1 LSVTLLSRRG
11 GSLRLRLMLGAG
23 ALAVVFM
30 LALLPVLRGAFV
42 IALEQSIEQRLAADA
57 AALVSA
63 ARSEQG
69 QLRMPDKLPDEEFAG
84 LQSKLLGF
92 IYDRQGNL
100 VWQSR
105 SSVGRELHYQP
116 SYDGKGFVFTQVQDG
131 QGQDFFVYDVEIDL
145 LRGETAAYS
154 VVTMQ
159 PDTDFQL
166 LYSGFARQLY
176 LWLGGALLVLL
187 GLLWFGLTWGFH
199 SLRGL
204 RAELDAVEAGTRAE
218 LSDQHPREMLR
229 LTGSLNRLL
238 LSERQQRERY
248 RHSLD
253 DLAHS
258 LKTPLAVLQS
268 VSESMAE
275 QVEQREQAQVLQ
287 GQIER
292 MSQQI
297 GYQLQRASLR
307 KSGLVRHRTT
317 LAPLLDT
324 LAAALAK
331 VYRDKQVTLERG
343 FSEQQ
348 LLPIEQG
355 ALLELLGNLLE
366 NAYRLCVS
374 QVRVSVQSLPGCCE
388 LLIED
393 DGPGVP
399 VAQRARIVRRGERM
413 DTQFPGQ
420 GIGLAVVQ
428 DIVESFAGEM
438 SIEDSPLGGALFRL
452 RFNLS

>member
-1 LSVTLLSRRG
+1 MTLLSRSG

-63 ARSEQG
+63 ARSEHG
-69 QLRMPDKLPDEEFAG
+69 QLRMPDKLPDEEFSG

-92 IYDRQGNL
+92 IYDRQGKL

-105 SSVGRELHYQP
+105 SSEGRGLSYQP
-116 SYDGKGFVFTQVQDG
+116 SYDGKGYIFTEARDA
-131 QGQDFFVYDVEIDL
+131 QGQQFFVYDVEIDL

-166 LYSGFARQLY
+166 MYSGFAHQLY
-176 LWLGGALLVLL
+176 LWLGGALVVLL

-258 LKTPLAVLQS
+258 LKTPLAVLQG
-268 VSESMAE
+268 VSEGMAE
-275 QVEQREQAQVLQ
+275 QVEQRDQAQVLQ
-287 GQIER
+287 AQIER

-307 KSGLVRHRTT
+307 KSGLIRHSTC

-324 LAAALAK
+324 LGAALVK
-331 VYRDKQVTLERG
+331 VYRDKHVTLERQ
-343 FSEQQ
+343 FSVEQ

-374 QVRVSVQSLPGCCE
+374 QVRVSVRSLPGYCE

-399 VAQRARIVRRGERM
+399 VAQRARIVQRGERM

-438 SIEDSPLGGALFRL
+438 IIEDSDLGGALFRL
-452 RFNLS
+452 RFNLK